1 MNIVVMDYELNLSA
15 SEFLLFLECPQKFR
29 LYRML
34 NPLPRK
40 EVFMNSRDRTISSYK
55 KRGYDEGLI
64 KRLKNH
70 KFFETFHKTY
80 AAVINNTVPPE
91 EIVEDNIYLLYWIEQ
106 QEKYQEVSDLCYW
119 YPAYKEIRLMTDKMR
134 GKIDC
139 IELCESKE
147 GFRLLDYKPV
157 PNQNDNILLLF
168 YARLFNKYVEEN
180 PNEDGFE
187 YKVLEVG
194 CYYYTMGLRSV
205 TSLTD
210 ISTKAFDK
218 YYKNAIR
225 KIANQEF
232 YPKKQA
238 CWNCDYKYFCKIEQK
253 RN

>member
-1 MNIVVMDYELNLSA
+1 MKIVVMDYELNLSA

-40 EVFMNSRDRTISSYK
+40 EVFMTSNNRTISSYK
-55 KRGYDEGLI
+55 LRGYDERLI
-64 KRLKNH
+64 RRIKNH
-70 KFFETFHKTY
+70 KFFETFHKRY
-80 AAVINNTVPPE
+80 AAVINDTVPPE

-119 YPAYKEIRLMTDKMR
+119 YPTYKELQLMTKRMR

-139 IELCESKE
+139 IELCENKN
-147 GFRLLDYKPV
+147 GLRLIDYKSTPD
-157 PNQNDNILLLF
+157 QNDELLLQF
-168 YARLFNKYVEEN
+168 YAKLFNNYKEEN
-180 PNEDGFE
+180 PYEEGFE
-187 YKVLEVG
+187 YKVMEVG
-194 CYYYTMGLRSV
+194 CYYYTMGVRNV

-210 ISTKAFDK
+210 TSTRAFDI
-218 YYKNAIR
+218 YYENAIR

-232 YPKKQA
+232 YTKKQA
-238 CWNCDYKYFCKIEQK
+238 CWNCNYKYFCKIELK